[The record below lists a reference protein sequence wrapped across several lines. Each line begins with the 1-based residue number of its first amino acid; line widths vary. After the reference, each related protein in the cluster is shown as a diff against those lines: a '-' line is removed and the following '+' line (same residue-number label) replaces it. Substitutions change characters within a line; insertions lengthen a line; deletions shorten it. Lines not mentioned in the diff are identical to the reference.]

1 MPNRLLTRLAWA
13 ATGAAFALTPRL
25 IKLARDIAASHAS
38 SNAQSGAAATEST
51 NGAPGTAVP
60 IQQLTRYRHADG
72 TQTIY
77 GRLLAEFAT
86 GDRST
91 MLHVAFCPPFD
102 CLPTVE
108 AEAVDDSPASV
119 NVTQLL
125 HNGVQLEVRRPAPAA
140 APQSTTIELF
150 ATDGQSSS

>member
-25 IKLARDIAASHAS
+25 IKLARDIAASHQPTNS
-38 SNAQSGAAATEST
+38 QSGATAAESSD
-51 NGAPGTAVP
+51 GAPVP

-72 TQTIY
+72 TQTIL
-77 GRLLAEFAT
+77 GTLLAEFAS

-91 MLHVAFCPPFD
+91 TLHIAFCPPFD
-102 CLPTVE
+102 RLPTVE

-125 HNGVQLEVRRPAPAA
+125 HNGVQLEVRLPTPAT
-140 APQSTTIELF
+140 APHSTTIELF
-150 ATDGQSSS
+150 ASDAIT

>member
-25 IKLARDIAASHAS
+25 IKLARDIAASHEP
-38 SNAQSGAAATEST
+38 SNTPSGTAAAEST
-51 NGAPGTAVP
+51 DGALVP
-60 IQQLTRYRHADG
+60 IQRLTRYRQADG
-72 TQTIY
+72 TQTIH
-77 GRLLAEFAT
+77 GTLLAEFAS

-91 MLHVAFCPPFD
+91 TLHVAFCPPFD
-102 CLPTVE
+102 LLPTVE

-125 HNGVQLEVRRPAPAA
+125 HNGVQLEVRLPAPAA
-140 APQSTTIELF
+140 VPQSTTIELF
-150 ATDGQSSS
+150 ATGAIE